1 MAATKAKDIRELS
14 ADERLKRLRDL
25 KQESMNLRLQRSA
38 GTLENSARFKQVRR
52 EIAQL
57 SRDRETVKKGLLWY
71 TQRINTLREEL
82 SLLEEE

>member
-38 GTLENSARFKQVRR
+38 GTLENPARFKQVRR
-52 EIAQL
+52 EIAQ
-57 SRDRETVKKGLLWY
+57 
-71 TQRINTLREEL
+71 INTITKEKA
-82 SLLEEE
+82 

>member
-38 GTLENSARFKQVRR
+38 GTLENPARFKQVRR
-52 EIAQL
+52 EIAQIL
-57 SRDRETVKKGLLWY
+57 TITNEKA
-71 TQRINTLREEL
+71 
-82 SLLEEE
+82 

>member
-38 GTLENSARFKQVRR
+38 GTLENPARFKQVRR
-52 EIAQL
+52 EIAQ
-57 SRDRETVKKGLLWY
+57 
-71 TQRINTLREEL
+71 INTITHEKA
-82 SLLEEE
+82 